1 MEEHDDESGEEL
13 EGGAKAGVDGMTVA
27 TRTTDYEERPLL
39 DYALSEELSSE
50 VESATDVGNE
60 ENLSG
65 EEQLLKGGAK
75 EGVDGRSVATRTTDY
90 EERPL
95 IDYALTE
102 EHSSEEEPTTDVG
115 TEENLTEA
123 EETVIAE
130 ENNDQIE
137 QSQIIETLEEEQMEF
152 TYNEEVTEETKK
164 IHKEQLDWKYV
175 SVLLLFLSVII
186 LLIVFYK
193 KCQKASSSPLGGNVS
208 CEKDTKKP
216 NCNPDISVRW
226 ECSKSTAKLISVMK
240 EKKHCFL
247 ANPMECFVEVKEKLA
262 THFKIRRK

>member
-1 MEEHDDESGEEL
+1 MEERDEESGEEL
-13 EGGAKAGVDGMTVA
+13 EGGAKEGVDGMTVA

-50 VESATDVGNE
+50 EESATDVGNE

-65 EEQLLKGGAK
+65 EEQLLDGGAK
-75 EGVDGRSVATRTTDY
+75 EGVDGRAVATRTTDY

-95 IDYALTE
+95 IDDALSE
-102 EHSSEEEPTTDVG
+102 ELSSEEEPTTDVG

-123 EETVIAE
+123 EETVVDE

-137 QSQIIETLEEEQMEF
+137 QSQIVETLEEEQMEF
-152 TYNEEVTEETKK
+152 TYNEEVQDEVTEETKK

-193 KCQKASSSPLGGNVS
+193 KCQNPSSSPLGGNVS
-208 CEKDTKKP
+208 CEKDTKKT
-216 NCNPDISVRW
+216 NCNPDISVRC
-226 ECSKSTAKLISVMK
+226 ECSKSTTKQLISVMK
-240 EKKHCFL
+240 K
-247 ANPMECFVEVKEKLA
+247 
-262 THFKIRRK
+262 T